1 MTAAKT
7 RVIDFRVRPPVAG
20 FEKATMYAL
29 PDRTAKMGKGFG
41 FSYPTPALKQPTAA
55 VFEAELDASGIEL
68 AVIPGRVGAPSVGP
82 TSNQALVDYAGSRP
96 ERLCVFIAIDPA
108 QAGWRADA
116 EKLLLNN
123 VVRGL
128 ALEPGLLS
136 DPVYPDDKV
145 CLPVYEF
152 CAGRGLPLI
161 LSAGGNVGPDCGYC
175 LPVYVDRVA
184 RDFPQL
190 NIVVAH
196 GGWPWITGFNHV
208 AFRRGNVYISPDM
221 YALMPGNEA
230 YAAAMNSYLSERYVY
245 ASSYP
250 FVPLRGYLDAF
261 VRVIESDAVAER
273 VLFANAAAL
282 LGIT

>member
-1 MTAAKT
+1 MRADA

-20 FEKATMYAL
+20 FEQATMYAL
-29 PDRTAKMGKGFG
+29 PDRTAQMGAGFG
-41 FSYPTPALKQPTAA
+41 FSYPTPALREPTTAA
-55 VFEAELDASGIEL
+55 FEAELDAAGIEL
-68 AVIPGRVGAPSVGP
+68 AVIPGRVGAPNVGP
-82 TSNQALVDYAGSRP
+82 TSNDALVGYARSRP
-96 ERLCVFIAIDPA
+96 ERLCVFTAVDPA
-108 QAGWRADA
+108 QPDWRADA
-116 EKLLLNN
+116 ERLLRED

-128 ALEPGLLS
+128 ALEPGLLTQ
-136 DPVYPDDKV
+136 PVYPDDRL

-161 LSAGGNVGPDCGYC
+161 LSAGGNIGPDCSYS

-196 GGWPWITGFNHV
+196 GGWPWITAINHV

-261 VRVIESDAVAER
+261 TRVIASDAVAER
-273 VLFANAAAL
+273 VLFSNAAAL
-282 LGIT
+282 IGIG